1 MQPSDRST
9 SEEGQMTFEIL
20 DDVAQARGR
29 MHFEIEEDVLMG
41 ADIRV
46 IGVGGGGGNAVNSMI
61 RAGIDGVK
69 FIAANTDMQA
79 LATSLAANKLQ
90 LGAKLTKGLGAGANP
105 DVGRKAANEDST
117 RIAEAIQGADLL
129 FITAG
134 LGGGTG
140 TGAAPVIANIAK
152 EMGILTVGVVTKPF
166 PFEGQR
172 RMRQAEDGLREMR
185 ENVDTIITIPNQ
197 RLLGMADR
205 KTTLL
210 DSFRMADD
218 ILRQAVAGIS
228 DLITIPGLINLDFAD
243 VRAVMTKMGR
253 AVMGV
258 GVARG
263 DNRAVE
269 AAQRAISS
277 PLLEEGSIDGAEGVL
292 VNITGGPDLALQ
304 EATEATNII
313 QKAASENAQI
323 IFGTVIRPEQAED
336 IMITVIATG
345 FEQRRE
351 PAQSGRPVAH
361 PRGMSERK
369 IRDRELEIPTV
380 YRQQGLKKVVNG
392 DFGPVEPLDLDGEDL
407 DVPTFLRRQAD

>member
-1 MQPSDRST
+1 M
-9 SEEGQMTFEIL
+9 GFELL
-20 DDVAQARGR
+20 DDAREGGR
-29 MHFEIEEDVLMG
+29 MHFEIEEDMMLG

-61 RAGIDGVK
+61 SSGIDGVK
-69 FIAANTDMQA
+69 FIAANTDLQA
-79 LATSLAANKLQ
+79 LAHSLASAKLQ
-90 LGAKLTKGLGAGANP
+90 IGSMLTKGLGAGANP
-105 DVGRKAANEDST
+105 EVGRKAANEDST
-117 RIAEAIQGADLL
+117 RIAEAIQGTDLL

-172 RMRQAEDGLREMR
+172 RMRQAEEGLRELR
-185 ENVDTIITIPNQ
+185 ENVDTLITIPNQ
-197 RLLGMADR
+197 RLLGLVDR

-228 DLITIPGLINLDFAD
+228 DLVTVPGLVNVDFAD
-243 VRAVMTKMGR
+243 VRTIMSRMGR

-258 GVARG
+258 GIARG

-277 PLLEEGSIDGAEGVL
+277 PLLEDGSIDGAQGVL
-292 VNITGGPDLALQ
+292 INVTCGPDLALQ
-304 EATEATNII
+304 EANDAANIV
-313 QKAASENAQI
+313 QKAVAEDAQI
-323 IFGTVIRPEQAED
+323 IWGTVIKPEQQED
-336 IMITVIATG
+336 IIITVIATG
-345 FEQRRE
+345 FEQKAVPMPSRPSVRT
-351 PAQSGRPVAH
+351 GRPAH
-361 PRGMSERK
+361 A
-369 IRDRELEIPTV
+369 PTNFDTPT
-380 YRQQGLKKVVNG
+380 YIRQQGLKKAVG
-392 DFGPVEPLDLDGEDL
+392 MDFSHDSELDSADLDI
-407 DVPTFLRRQAD
+407 PTFLRRQAD

>member
-1 MQPSDRST
+1 MH
-9 SEEGQMTFEIL
+9 FEFV
-20 DDVAQARGR
+20 DNGREAAR
-29 MHFEIEEDVLMG
+29 MNFEIEEEMMLG

-61 RAGIDGVK
+61 CSGIDGVK
-69 FIAANTDMQA
+69 FIAANTDLQA
-79 LATSLAANKLQ
+79 LATSLAPSKLQ

-117 RIAEAIQGADLL
+117 RIAEAIQGTDLL

-185 ENVDTIITIPNQ
+185 DNVDTLITIPNQ
-197 RLLGMADR
+197 RLLGVVDR

-210 DSFRMADD
+210 ESFRMADD

-228 DLITIPGLINLDFAD
+228 DLVTIPGLVNVDFAD
-243 VRAVMTKMGR
+243 VRTIMSRMGR

-258 GVARG
+258 GIARG

-269 AAQRAISS
+269 AAGRAISS
-277 PLLEEGSIDGAEGVL
+277 PLLEDGSIDGAQGVL
-292 VNITGGPDLALQ
+292 INVTCGPDLSLQ
-304 EATEATNII
+304 EANEAANIV
-313 QKAASENAQI
+313 QKAVAEDAQI
-323 IFGTVIRPEQAED
+323 IWGTVIRPEQQDD

-345 FEQRRE
+345 FDQQAHAMPVRVPTR
-351 PAQSGRPVAH
+351 SGRQAQA
-361 PRGMSERK
+361 
-369 IRDRELEIPTV
+369 PTNFETPT
-380 YRQQGLKKVVNG
+380 YIRQQSLKKAVG
-392 DFGPVEPLDLDGEDL
+392 MDFGGGELDETDLDI
-407 DVPTFLRRQAD
+407 PTFLRRQAD

>member
-1 MQPSDRST
+1 M
-9 SEEGQMTFEIL
+9 GFEIL
-20 DDVAQARGR
+20 DDVREGGR
-29 MHFEIEEDVLMG
+29 MNFEIEEDMMLG

-61 RAGIDGVK
+61 SAGIDGVK
-69 FIAANTDMQA
+69 FIAANTDLQA
-79 LATSLAANKLQ
+79 LAHSLASAKLQ
-90 LGAKLTKGLGAGANP
+90 FGSKLTKGLGAGANP
-105 DVGRKAANEDST
+105 EVGRKAANEDST

-166 PFEGQR
+166 AFEGQR
-172 RMRQAEDGLREMR
+172 RMRQAEEGLKEMR
-185 ENVDTIITIPNQ
+185 DNVDTLITIPNM
-197 RLLGMADR
+197 RLLGVVDR

-228 DLITIPGLINLDFAD
+228 DLVTVPGLVNVDFAD
-243 VRAVMTKMGR
+243 VRTIMSRMGR

-258 GVARG
+258 GIGRG

-277 PLLEEGSIDGAEGVL
+277 PLLEDGSIDGAQAVL
-292 VNITGGPDLALQ
+292 INVTCGPDLSLQ
-304 EATEATNII
+304 EANDAANIV
-313 QKAASENAQI
+313 QKEVAVDAQI
-323 IFGTVIRPEQAED
+323 IWGTVIKPEQQED
-336 IMITVIATG
+336 IIITVIATG
-345 FEQRRE
+345 FEQKAIPMPLR
-351 PAQSGRPVAH
+351 PSGRTSTRQLTH
-361 PRGMSERK
+361 QTDYDE
-369 IRDRELEIPTV
+369 PTFK
-380 YRQQGLKKVVNG
+380 RNQGLKKAVG
-392 DFGPVEPLDLDGEDL
+392 MDFTHDSELDSADLDI
-407 DVPTFLRRQAD
+407 PTFLRRQAD

>member
-1 MQPSDRST
+1 MH
-9 SEEGQMTFEIL
+9 FEFV
-20 DDVAQARGR
+20 DNGREAAR
-29 MHFEIEEDVLMG
+29 MNFEIEEEMMLG

-61 RAGIDGVK
+61 CSGIDGVK
-69 FIAANTDMQA
+69 FIAANTDLQA
-79 LATSLAANKLQ
+79 LATSLAPSKLQ

-117 RIAEAIQGADLL
+117 RIAEAIQGTDLL

-185 ENVDTIITIPNQ
+185 DNVDTLITIPNQ
-197 RLLGMADR
+197 RLLGVVDR

-210 DSFRMADD
+210 ESFRMADD
-218 ILRQAVAGIS
+218 ILRQAVAGIA
-228 DLITIPGLINLDFAD
+228 DLVTVPGLVNVDFAD
-243 VRAVMTKMGR
+243 VRTIMSRMGR

-258 GVARG
+258 GIARG

-269 AAQRAISS
+269 AAGRAISS
-277 PLLEEGSIDGAEGVL
+277 PLLEDGSIDGAQGVL
-292 VNITGGPDLALQ
+292 INVTCGPDLSLQ
-304 EATEATNII
+304 EANEAANIV
-313 QKAASENAQI
+313 QKAVAEDAQI
-323 IFGTVIRPEQAED
+323 IWGTVIRPEQQDE

-345 FEQRRE
+345 FEERAAAGSRAPQRTQQQRTVRE
-351 PAQSGRPVAH
+351 
-361 PRGMSERK
+361 
-369 IRDRELEIPTV
+369 RELEVPTFQ
-380 YRQQGLKKVVNG
+380 RERLKKAVG
-392 DFGPVEPLDLDGEDL
+392 MDFTVLESDLDSADL
-407 DVPTFLRRQAD
+407 DIPTFLRRQAD

>member
-1 MQPSDRST
+1 
-9 SEEGQMTFEIL
+9 MTFEYV
-20 DDVAQARGR
+20 DSGREAAR
-29 MHFEIEEDVLMG
+29 MNFEIEEDMMLG

-61 RAGIDGVK
+61 CAGIDGVK
-69 FIAANTDMQA
+69 FIAANTDLQA
-79 LATSLAANKLQ
+79 LATSLAPSKLQ

-105 DVGRKAANEDST
+105 EVGRKAANEDST
-117 RIAEAIQGADLL
+117 RIAEAIQGTDLL

-185 ENVDTIITIPNQ
+185 DNVDTLITIPNQ
-197 RLLGMADR
+197 RLLGVVDR

-210 DSFRMADD
+210 ESFRMADD
-218 ILRQAVAGIS
+218 ILRQAVAGIA
-228 DLITIPGLINLDFAD
+228 DLVTVPGLVNVDFAD
-243 VRAVMTKMGR
+243 VRTIMSRMGR

-258 GVARG
+258 GIARG

-269 AAQRAISS
+269 AAGRAISS
-277 PLLEEGSIDGAEGVL
+277 PLLEDGSIDGAQGVL
-292 VNITGGPDLALQ
+292 INVTCGPDLSLQ
-304 EATEATNII
+304 EANEAANIV
-313 QKAASENAQI
+313 QKAVAEDAQI
-323 IFGTVIRPEQAED
+323 IWGTVIRPEQQDE

-345 FEQRRE
+345 FEEKGAAAGPR
-351 PAQSGRPVAH
+351 PAPRVQPPRPV
-361 PRGMSERK
+361 RE
-369 IRDRELEIPTV
+369 RELEVPTFQ
-380 YRQQGLKKVVNG
+380 RERLKKAVG
-392 DFGPVEPLDLDGEDL
+392 MDFAVLDSDLDSADL
-407 DVPTFLRRQAD
+407 DIPTFLRRQAD

>member
-1 MQPSDRST
+1 M
-9 SEEGQMTFEIL
+9 GFEIL
-20 DDVAQARGR
+20 DDVREGGR
-29 MHFEIEEDVLMG
+29 MHFEIEEDMMLG

-61 RAGIDGVK
+61 SAGIDGVK
-69 FIAANTDMQA
+69 FIAANTDLQA
-79 LATSLAANKLQ
+79 LAHSLASSKLQ
-90 LGAKLTKGLGAGANP
+90 IGSKLTKGLGAGANP
-105 DVGRKAANEDST
+105 EVGRKAANEDST

-166 PFEGQR
+166 AFEGQR
-172 RMRQAEDGLREMR
+172 RMRQAEEGLKEMR
-185 ENVDTIITIPNQ
+185 DNVDTLITIPNM
-197 RLLGMADR
+197 RLLGVVDR

-228 DLITIPGLINLDFAD
+228 DLVTIPGLVNVDFAD
-243 VRAVMTKMGR
+243 VRTIMSRMGR

-258 GVARG
+258 GIGRG

-277 PLLEEGSIDGAEGVL
+277 PLLEDGSIDGAQAVL
-292 VNITGGPDLALQ
+292 INVTCGPDLALQ
-304 EATEATNII
+304 EANDAANIV
-313 QKAASENAQI
+313 QKEVAVDAQI
-323 IFGTVIRPEQAED
+323 IWGTVIKPEQQED
-336 IMITVIATG
+336 IIITVIATG
-345 FEQRRE
+345 FEQKAVPM
-351 PAQSGRPVAH
+351 PARPSVRTSTRQPLA
-361 PRGMSERK
+361 
-369 IRDRELEIPTV
+369 DEL
-380 YRQQGLKKVVNG
+380 RQADVQAQPAGLKKAVG
-392 DFGPVEPLDLDGEDL
+392 MDFSHDSELDSADLDI
-407 DVPTFLRRQAD
+407 PTFLRRQAD

>member
-1 MQPSDRST
+1 MS
-9 SEEGQMTFEIL
+9 FEFL
-20 DDVAQARGR
+20 DDTREGGR
-29 MHFEIEEDVLMG
+29 MNFEIEEDLMLG

-46 IGVGGGGGNAVNSMI
+46 IGVGGGGGNAVNSMVS
-61 RAGIDGVK
+61 AGIEGVK
-69 FIAANTDMQA
+69 FIAANTDLQA
-79 LATSLAANKLQ
+79 LATSLAASKLQ
-90 LGAKLTKGLGAGANP
+90 IGTKLTKGLGAGANP
-105 DVGRKAANEDST
+105 EIGRKAANEDST
-117 RIAEAIQGADLL
+117 RIAEAIQGCDLL

-172 RMRQAEDGLREMR
+172 RMRQAEDGMKEMR
-185 ENVDTIITIPNQ
+185 ENVDTLITIPNQ
-197 RLLGMADR
+197 RLLGVVDR

-210 DSFRMADD
+210 ESFRMADD

-228 DLITIPGLINLDFAD
+228 DLVTTPGYVNVDFAD
-243 VRAVMTKMGR
+243 VRTIMSRMGR

-258 GVARG
+258 GTARG

-277 PLLEEGSIDGAEGVL
+277 PLLEDGSIDGAQGVL
-292 VNITGGPDLALQ
+292 INVTCGPDLSLQ
-304 EATEATNII
+304 EANEAANII
-313 QKAASENAQI
+313 QKAVAEDAQI
-323 IFGTVIRPEQAED
+323 IWGTVIRPDQTED

-345 FEQRRE
+345 FEEKTVPMAPRVTTRPGRQAAVATNYDI
-351 PAQSGRPVAH
+351 PAF
-361 PRGMSERK
+361 ERN
-369 IRDRELEIPTV
+369 R
-380 YRQQGLKKVVNG
+380 GLKKAVG
-392 DFGPVEPLDLDGEDL
+392 MDFAHDSEIDMADL